1 MYPLHAACIRD
12 RFLPLDARRVHAAPA
27 GHHPQTTVLC
37 SRKPSFVLSD
47 RLLDQRISGLRLY
60 VASPA
65 TSHVRQPLVLHIHA
79 LRGIYMQRRHQPP
92 PSSPT
97 SYDGWQKAAP

>member
-47 RLLDQRISGLRLY
+47 RLL
-60 VASPA
+60 VAS
-65 TSHVRQPLVLHIHA
+65 VENRMN
-79 LRGIYMQRRHQPP
+79 LRECV
-92 PSSPT
+92 
-97 SYDGWQKAAP
+97 